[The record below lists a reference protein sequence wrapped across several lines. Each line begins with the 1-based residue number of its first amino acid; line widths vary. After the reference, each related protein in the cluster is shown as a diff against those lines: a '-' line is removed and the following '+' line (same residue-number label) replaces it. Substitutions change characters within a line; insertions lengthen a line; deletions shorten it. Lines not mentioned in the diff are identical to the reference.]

1 MRAKINYS
9 MIVVEDDLAHST
21 AIKRSLV
28 NFENECNIHF
38 ATSLSEFNQLISKIT
53 PEIVLADVNLPDG
66 NFITMLD
73 KLEFQPWPIVVMTSF
88 GDEQLAVRAIKSG
101 VMDYIVKTPE
111 NFRNIEHV
119 LNKNIR
125 EWRHIQRAKETDQ
138 KFRSLFNTMGQ
149 GVLYIDSDYKVTD
162 ANLAAQK
169 ILGFSL
175 EEMKNWKTF
184 NPPWKVVYE
193 DGSECS
199 KDSLPFKLA
208 FHSGET
214 VENQI
219 LGIEK
224 QDDEF
229 TWLLITSVPQ
239 FRNNENKPSQVFSTF
254 TDITELKKA
263 KEELEHNYN
272 ELEKA
277 KEKAEESNRLKTT
290 FIANISHEIRTPM
303 SGILGFAELLQNQNL
318 SGETQQV
325 YIETIIKSGK
335 RMLAILNDLIDVS
348 KIEAGYI
355 DVKVESTDVN
365 NLLNEIIAFF
375 MPEAGQRKLDLKL
388 NSKIPQSF
396 KVDTDK
402 TKLSQIITNLLKN
415 ALKFTQEG
423 FIELGCKREGDYIVF
438 YVKDTGQGISK
449 EHQSKIFE
457 RFEQADANVY
467 GTQEGVGLGLAI
479 SKAFVEKLGGKIWFE
494 SVETG
499 TTFFFTIP
507 SKESVDTEVPI
518 TFSEK
523 KPKESSL
530 PTDILIAEDEESL
543 YFFLNEFFKL
553 KKINTI
559 HARNGIE
566 AVNAIK
572 YNSKIQLVLMDARMP
587 QMNGIEATKKIKQI
601 KPEMRVIILSALAN
615 STDIEAAFEAGCDDY
630 VTKPVDF
637 KELLLKVSEHA
648 ST

>member
-1 MRAKINYS
+1 M
-9 MIVVEDDLAHST
+9 
-21 AIKRSLV
+21 
-28 NFENECNIHF
+28 F
-38 ATSLSEFNQLISKIT
+38 
-53 PEIVLADVNLPDG
+53 
-66 NFITMLD
+66 
-73 KLEFQPWPIVVMTSF
+73 
-88 GDEQLAVRAIKSG
+88 
-101 VMDYIVKTPE
+101 
-111 NFRNIEHV
+111 
-119 LNKNIR
+119 
-125 EWRHIQRAKETDQ
+125 
-138 KFRSLFNTMGQ
+138 
-149 GVLYIDSDYKVTD
+149 
-162 ANLAAQK
+162 
-169 ILGFSL
+169 
-175 EEMKNWKTF
+175 
-184 NPPWKVVYE
+184 
-193 DGSECS
+193 
-199 KDSLPFKLA
+199 
-208 FHSGET
+208 
-214 VENQI
+214 
-219 LGIEK
+219 
-224 QDDEF
+224 
-229 TWLLITSVPQ
+229 
-239 FRNNENKPSQVFSTF
+239 
-254 TDITELKKA
+254 
-263 KEELEHNYN
+263 
-272 ELEKA
+272 
-277 KEKAEESNRLKTT
+277 
-290 FIANISHEIRTPM
+290 
-303 SGILGFAELLQNQNL
+303 
-318 SGETQQV
+318 
-325 YIETIIKSGK
+325 
-335 RMLAILNDLIDVS
+335 

-355 DVKVESTDVN
+355 DVKVESTDVD

-423 FIELGCKREGDYIVF
+423 FIELGCKREGDHIVF

-494 SVETG
+494 SDETG